1 MNRRDFLRVSAA
13 ATAAAG
19 ALFKPERASGQEA
32 RVDLAVVQNGTPAEM
47 TRRAVDAIGGM
58 SSVVRRGD
66 VVVVKP
72 NMSWDRVPEQGA
84 TTNPD
89 VMAEVVTLCLDA
101 GAKTVKVFDFTL
113 NEPARCYKRSGIQ
126 AAAKKAGA
134 DVFFVYDPRFKT
146 VRFPDGE
153 IVKSWSVYQDVL
165 EADRIINVPCA
176 KHHNVSGASLGMKNL
191 MGWIG
196 GNRGQF
202 HRQFE
207 VKIVD
212 LSTRIR
218 PHLIILDAYRQL
230 LRNGPSGGN
239 LADVVMKKTIVA
251 GTDPVAVDSYG
262 ATLFNLNPKQVPF
275 LVGAADRKLGRL
287 DLERLNILKIDMTV

>member
-1 MNRRDFLRVSAA
+1 MERRDFLRASAA
-13 ATAAAG
+13 AIASASVFFDREKASSQN
-19 ALFKPERASGQEA
+19 PRA
-32 RVDLAVVQNGTPAEM
+32 DLAVVTNGAPAEM
-47 TRRAVDAIGGM
+47 TRRAVETLGGM
-58 SSVVRRGD
+58 SAFVKNGD

-84 TTNPD
+84 TTNPE
-89 VMAEVVTLCLDA
+89 VVAEVVSLCLNA

-113 NEPARCYKRSGIQ
+113 NEPMRCYKRSGIQ

-134 DVFFVYDPRFKT
+134 DVQFVYDPKFKT
-146 VRFPDGE
+146 VKFPQGDL
-153 IVKSWSVYQDVL
+153 IKSWSVYQDVL
-165 EADRIINVPCA
+165 EADRIINIPCA
-176 KHHNVSGASLGMKNL
+176 KHHSVSGMSLGMKNL

-212 LSTRIR
+212 LSTQIK
-218 PHLIILDAYRQL
+218 PDLIIIDAYRQL

-239 LADVVMKKTIVA
+239 LGDVVLKKTIVA

-262 ATLFNLNPKQVPF
+262 ATLFNFNPRQVAF
-275 LVGAADRKLGRL
+275 LVEAGKRGLGRL
-287 DLERLNILKIDMTV
+287 DLDRMLIRKIDMAG

>member
-1 MNRRDFLRVSAA
+1 MERRDFLKASTATVASVCALLGPRRGAA
-13 ATAAAG
+13 QTQAA
-19 ALFKPERASGQEA
+19 
-32 RVDLAVVQNGTPAEM
+32 DLAVVMNGAPAEM
-47 TRRAVDAIGGM
+47 TRKAVEAIGGM
-58 SSVVRRGD
+58 SSIVKNGD

-84 TTNPD
+84 TTNP
-89 VMAEVVTLCLDA
+89 EVVGEIISLCLNA

-113 NEPARCYKRSGIQ
+113 NEPVRCYKRSGIQ

-134 DVFFVYDPRFKT
+134 DVQYIYDPKFKT
-146 VRFPDGE
+146 VKFPEGDL
-153 IVKSWSVYQDVL
+153 VKSWSVYLDVL

-176 KHHNVSGASLGMKNL
+176 KHHTVSGMSLGMKNL

-202 HRQFE
+202 HRQFD

-212 LSTRIR
+212 LSTKIK
-218 PHLIILDAYRQL
+218 PHLIVLDAYRQL

-239 LADVVMKKTIVA
+239 LADVVLKKTIVA

-262 ATLFNLNPKQVPF
+262 ATLFNMNPKQVPF
-275 LVGAADRKLGRL
+275 LVEAAKRKLGRL
-287 DLERLNILKIDMTV
+287 DLDSLFIQKIDMAG